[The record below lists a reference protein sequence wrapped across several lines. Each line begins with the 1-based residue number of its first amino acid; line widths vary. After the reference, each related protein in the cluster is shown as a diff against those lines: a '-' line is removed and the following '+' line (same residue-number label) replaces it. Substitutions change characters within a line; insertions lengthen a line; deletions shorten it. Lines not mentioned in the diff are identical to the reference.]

1 LEGITI
7 MPIRTRQLYESPNG
21 DRWLLAR
28 DADSDRVFVRHEANP
43 SSGGHVTDT
52 EVGAFLSR
60 GGNPPEQQALLR
72 MIASLVEP
80 PAEADA
86 RSPASTPRH

>member
-1 LEGITI
+1 
-7 MPIRTRQLYESPNG
+7 MPVRTRQLYESANG
-21 DRWLLAR
+21 DRWLLVR

-43 SSGGHVTDT
+43 SSGGHVSDA

-60 GGNPPEQQALLR
+60 GGQAPERQALLR
-72 MIASLVEP
+72 LIASLVEP

-86 RSPASTPRH
+86 RSAVATPRH

>member
-1 LEGITI
+1 
-7 MPIRTRQLYESPNG
+7 MPVRTRQLYESPNG

-28 DADSDRVFVRHEANP
+28 DADGDRVFVRHEANP

-52 EVGAFLSR
+52 EIGAFLGR
-60 GGNPPEQQALLR
+60 GGTPPEQQALLR
-72 MIASLVEP
+72 LIASLVEQ

-86 RSPASTPRH
+86 RSAASTPRH